1 MRRRIP
7 VCACCSVRCSRSSVA
22 LAAPPGA
29 PAAAVLGPGSA
40 ALAFSRLLSR
50 EATADSPRLLA
61 GLLLCVVLN
70 AAVAE
75 LADLTV
81 QNMPAQ
87 LPLLEDLHVLGLVRS
102 VPRRCCLE
110 CLRLKCLLERTVC
123 VHDATGMSVL
133 VLDGLVTSRA
143 ARFGWAPRA
152 WHPSA

>member
-1 MRRRIP
+1 M
-7 VCACCSVRCSRSSVA
+7 CATRCVV
-22 LAAPPGA
+22 
-29 PAAAVLGPGSA
+29 AAALPLLWLLLLLLLVL
-40 ALAFSRLLSR
+40 RLLLFLVLALLPLSL
-50 EATADSPRLLA
+50 EAADSLRLLA

-110 CLRLKCLLERTVC
+110 CLRLKCLLERTV
-123 VHDATGMSVL
+123 VL
-133 VLDGLVTSRA
+133 LVCRCSPWTLCTSRA

>member
-1 MRRRIP
+1 M
-7 VCACCSVRCSRSSVA
+7 CATRCVV
-22 LAAPPGA
+22 
-29 PAAAVLGPGSA
+29 AAALPSLWLLLLLLLLLVP
-40 ALAFSRLLSR
+40 ALLLWLSL
-50 EATADSPRLLA
+50 EATADSLRLLA

-110 CLRLKCLLERTVC
+110 CLRLKCLLERTV
-123 VHDATGMSVL
+123 VL
-133 VLDGLVTSRA
+133 LVCRCSPWTLCTSRA

>member
-1 MRRRIP
+1 MR
-7 VCACCSVRCSRSSVA
+7 AARCV
-22 LAAPPGA
+22 
-29 PAAAVLGPGSA
+29 AAALPLLWLLLLLLLLLVP
-40 ALAFSRLLSR
+40 ALLLWLSL
-50 EATADSPRLLA
+50 EATADSLRLLA

-110 CLRLKCLLERTVC
+110 CLRLKCLLERTV
-123 VHDATGMSVL
+123 VL
-133 VLDGLVTSRA
+133 LVCIMLVCRCSSWTLCTSRA

>member
-1 MRRRIP
+1 MR
-7 VCACCSVRCSRSSVA
+7 ATRCVV
-22 LAAPPGA
+22 
-29 PAAAVLGPGSA
+29 AAALPLLWLLLLVLLLLVP
-40 ALAFSRLLSR
+40 ALLPLSL
-50 EATADSPRLLA
+50 EATADSLRLLA

-110 CLRLKCLLERTVC
+110 CLRLKCLLERTV
-123 VHDATGMSVL
+123 VL
-133 VLDGLVTSRA
+133 LVCRCSPWTLCTSRA

>member
-1 MRRRIP
+1 MR
-7 VCACCSVRCSRSSVA
+7 ATRCVV
-22 LAAPPGA
+22 
-29 PAAAVLGPGSA
+29 AAALPLLWLLLLVLLLLLFLVL
-40 ALAFSRLLSR
+40 ALLPLSL
-50 EATADSPRLLA
+50 EAADSLRLLA

-110 CLRLKCLLERTVC
+110 CLRLKCLLERTVVC
-123 VHDATGMSVL
+123 MMMVVCRCSSWTL
-133 VLDGLVTSRA
+133 CTSRA
-143 ARFGWAPRA
+143 VRFGWEPRA